1 MMRFH
6 FIFLEKIWQ
15 RFPTLKQFIK
25 YSFVGVL
32 NTITDFFIY
41 FLLTRLIYW
50 FNENYLVANA
60 ISFTCAVTQSFFI
73 NKNWTFQYKSD
84 NNFHFHYL
92 KFFLA
97 NAFTLLVNQF
107 ILYSLVDWLNI
118 FDLYAKVLLIIS
130 SVILNFTIV
139 KFWVFKK

>member
-1 MMRFH
+1 MIRFN
-6 FIFLEKIWQ
+6 FILLEKIWQ

-73 NKNWTFQYKSD
+73 NKNWTFQNKGD
-84 NNFHFHYL
+84 HNFHFQYL

-97 NAFTLLVNQF
+97 NAFTLLVNQL
-107 ILYSLVDWLNI
+107 ILYALVDWLNI
-118 FDLYAKVLLIIS
+118 FDLYAKILLIIS